1 MEIRTSGTPDVAVV
15 TGSRLIDPNATGDLC
30 GRGVPHLLAWVE
42 DVDACI
48 GPLVEPGENACA
60 GCVHEARC
68 EADPAWVNLAP
79 QAVFAKPIVAPT
91 NVRNLACDLAVR
103 CILGFLAGEGNS
115 LREVQ
120 WRVPRGTAAPR
131 QVAVVAHPACPCS
144 AHSLLLG
151 KIDNADGESDSEAD
165 GTGASAERSVKANS
179 RSCFEAAAAANGK
192 AGRAPNASGASTA
205 GTRLGDDPEDLLPP
219 LGEF

>member
-1 MEIRTSGTPDVAVV
+1 MY
-15 TGSRLIDPNATGDLC
+15 
-30 GRGVPHLLAWVE
+30 
-42 DVDACI
+42 
-48 GPLVEPGENACA
+48 
-60 GCVHEARC
+60 EARC

-103 CILGFLAGEGNS
+103 CILGFLAGDGNS
-115 LREVQ
+115 LREAQ
-120 WRVPRGTAAPR
+120 WRVPRSTAAPR

-151 KIDNADGESDSEAD
+151 KIDKADGEFDFEAN
-165 GTGASAERSVKANS
+165 GVGVSAERSVKASS
-179 RSCFEAAAAANGK
+179 RSCFEAAAAANGE
-192 AGRAPNASGASTA
+192 AGPAPNASGASPT

-219 LGEF
+219 FGEF